1 MDKAVNKDGEKDRLL
16 SSEEHEGD
24 DTPRIRYERLP
35 VGVWFIEWIGV
46 LSRVDPIRKKRLYVY
61 NALLQYY
68 TIHVNHY
75 RTTLNDLH

>member
-61 NALLQYY
+61 NALS
-68 TIHVNHY
+68 
-75 RTTLNDLH
+75 